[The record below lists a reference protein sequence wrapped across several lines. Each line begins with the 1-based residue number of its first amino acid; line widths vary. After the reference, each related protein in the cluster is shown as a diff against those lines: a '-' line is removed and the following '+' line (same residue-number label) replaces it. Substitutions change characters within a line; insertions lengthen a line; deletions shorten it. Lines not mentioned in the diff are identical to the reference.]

1 MPLLGLVLFEAEAGV
16 LVVLVVVLGGGR
28 CSQSCV
34 EEFAEAD

>member
-1 MPLLGLVLFEAEAGV
+1 MRPLGLVLLEVEVGV
-16 LVVLVVVLGGGR
+16 LVVLAVLLGWGR